1 MRYTLPFDSNAPLI
15 MGYLLDN
22 SLATLKLEHGIKT
35 SARVGDTFFSVNYDQ
50 IESKPGDLVN
60 QCRGMILAVAS
71 PLTAGQVS
79 GQDPVGPTVIYAR
92 PFDRF
97 FNLGDSNAVS
107 VNLEDSNTVFFE
119 KLDGTCCIVWWNPEM
134 ERWCV
139 ATRAVPLADKPMTGF
154 EDLTFSGLFKKALRE
169 TLVRFNNEWEELA
182 EKFNEDKLFQLWAG
196 NNLLATQTYVFELT
210 TPLNRI
216 VVSYPEY
223 TVWLLGIRN
232 TQTGDEL
239 DIRDFGATAWGV
251 PTCPSYKLNNLSEL
265 LAFVGSKAPFEQEG
279 VVVRDSQFRRV
290 KVKSLAYM
298 AYNRVRDSAASSP
311 RALMEL
317 ILTEKLDD
325 VLPVLE
331 PYVQEQAVKLQDG
344 VRVLFQ
350 KTETIYQEILA
361 EIQGQEN
368 QRKAFALGVQK
379 RKAWM
384 APLMDR
390 FIGRCSNLED
400 WIHKRKNP
408 DGSYPDGVLEALI
421 TASGC

>member
-1 MRYTLPFDSNAPLI
+1 MTSPLVQN
-15 MGYLLDN
+15 YLLTN

-35 SARVGDTFFSVNYDQ
+35 SAKVGDTFFSVNYDQ
-50 IESKPGDLVN
+50 IESKPGVMVN
-60 QCRGMILAVAS
+60 QCRGMILAVSS

-97 FNLGDSNAVS
+97 FNLGDSNAAS
-107 VNLEDSNTVFFE
+107 VDLDNSNTIFYE
-119 KLDGTCCIVWWNPEM
+119 KLDGTCCIVWWNPLSNE
-134 ERWCV
+134 WCV
-139 ATRAVPLADKPMTGF
+139 ATRAVPLADKPMTGWD
-154 EDLTFSGLFKKALRE
+154 DLTFSGLFKKALRE
-169 TLVRFNNEWEELA
+169 TLVRFNNGWSELTEENC
-182 EKFNEDKLFQLWAG
+182 FNLWTAG
-196 NNLLATQTYVFELT
+196 NLNKRETYVFELT

-232 TQTGDEL
+232 TQTGVESEIDQ
-239 DIRDFGATAWGV
+239 FGAFFSGV
-251 PTCPSYKLNNLSEL
+251 PTCPSHKLNNLSEL
-265 LAFVGSKAPFEQEG
+265 LDFVGSKAPFEQEG

-298 AYNRVRDSAASSP
+298 AYNRVRDNAANSP

-368 QRKAFALGVQK
+368 QRKAFALAVQA

-400 WIHKRKNP
+400 WIQKRKNP

>member
-1 MRYTLPFDSNAPLI
+1 MTSPLVQN
-15 MGYLLDN
+15 YLLTK

-35 SARVGDTFFSVNYDQ
+35 SAKVGDTFFSVNYDQ
-50 IESKPGDLVN
+50 IESKSGEMVN
-60 QCRGMILAVAS
+60 QCRGMILAVSS

-97 FNLGDSNAVS
+97 FNLGDSNAAS
-107 VNLEDSNTVFFE
+107 VNLEDPNTVFFE
-119 KLDGTCCIVWWNPEM
+119 KLDGTCCIVWWNPLSNE
-134 ERWCV
+134 WCV
-139 ATRAVPLADKPMTGF
+139 GTRAVPLADKPMTGWD
-154 EDLTFSGLFKKALRE
+154 DLTFSGLFKKALRE
-169 TLVRFNNEWEELA
+169 TLVRDCAEWTTDDDETC
-182 EKFNEDKLFQLWAG
+182 FRLWSGMALNTG
-196 NNLLATQTYVFELT
+196 YTYVFELT

-216 VVSYPEY
+216 VVDYKEY
-223 TVWLLGIRN
+223 TVWLLGYRN
-232 TQTGDEL
+232 TQTGEEVSVGVD
-239 DIRDFGATAWGV
+239 RFKTNFCGV
-251 PTCPSYKLNNLSEL
+251 PVCPSYKLNNLSEL

-279 VVVRDSQFRRV
+279 VVVRDNQFRRV

-298 AYNRVRDSAASSP
+298 AYNRVRDSAANSP
-311 RALMEL
+311 RALVEL

-331 PYVQEQAVKLQDG
+331 PYIQEQAMKLQDG
-344 VRVLFQ
+344 LRVLFQ
-350 KTETIYQEILA
+350 KTEAVYQEILD
-361 EIQGQEN
+361 ESQGQEN

-390 FIGRCSNLED
+390 FLGRCSNLED
-400 WIHKRKNP
+400 WIQKRKNP

>member
-1 MRYTLPFDSNAPLI
+1 
-15 MGYLLDN
+15 
-22 SLATLKLEHGIKT
+22 
-35 SARVGDTFFSVNYDQ
+35 
-50 IESKPGDLVN
+50 
-60 QCRGMILAVAS
+60 
-71 PLTAGQVS
+71 
-79 GQDPVGPTVIYAR
+79 
-92 PFDRF
+92 
-97 FNLGDSNAVS
+97 
-107 VNLEDSNTVFFE
+107 
-119 KLDGTCCIVWWNPEM
+119 
-134 ERWCV
+134 
-139 ATRAVPLADKPMTGF
+139 
-154 EDLTFSGLFKKALRE
+154 
-169 TLVRFNNEWEELA
+169 
-182 EKFNEDKLFQLWAG
+182 
-196 NNLLATQTYVFELT
+196 
-210 TPLNRI
+210 
-216 VVSYPEY
+216 
-223 TVWLLGIRN
+223 
-232 TQTGDEL
+232 
-239 DIRDFGATAWGV
+239 
-251 PTCPSYKLNNLSEL
+251 
-265 LAFVGSKAPFEQEG
+265 VGSKAPFEQEG

-290 KVKSLAYM
+290 KVKSLAYT

-400 WIHKRKNP
+400 WIQKRKNP